1 MARWRCA
8 LCGVI
13 YNPPTGDPENGVPP
27 APPSRKFLRIGP
39 ARSARRAKA
48 SLKSSKGRGNKG
60 QTPRIMG
67 DDAAP
72 AKR

>member
-8 LCGVI
+8 LCGFI

-27 APPSRKFLRIGP
+27 GTPFEKVPEDWTCPECAARKSQFEKFEG
-39 ARSARRAKA
+39 
-48 SLKSSKGRGNKG
+48 GGNKG
-60 QTPRIMG
+60 QTPPIMG